1 MTKPSPSSRRAV
13 RPLAACAFTVLLLA
27 GCGGGAP
34 EPEAGGGEDW
44 WTPAPGE
51 VASWEWQLEEPYDLS
66 VDAQMYDLDLF
77 EVAPAGAE
85 LHYPGGEVV
94 EVPAG
99 PLAGAVGE
107 LHARE
112 PRPVV
117 ICYIDTGAYE
127 HYRPDARM
135 YPGYEEDLEDVPD
148 RPAAPAEGSAL
159 GWSSGW
165 EQERWLDIRV
175 SERDAWTDV
184 VWARFDLARELGC
197 DGVEPDQ
204 NNPLG
209 NDPGFP
215 VTVEDQNS
223 WYVELA
229 EQAHARGLSVGMK
242 NGHDRPGA
250 SAELA
255 EHFDWALPE
264 ECVEFGECEALKPF
278 IDQGKAVFAVDYRG
292 GVDEEEACREYAR
305 LGFDG
310 MVKDLHPNGAYRN
323 PCSQG

>member
-1 MTKPSPSSRRAV
+1 MTASA
-13 RPLAACAFTVLLLA
+13 VLLLV
-27 GCGGGAP
+27 GCTTGSGPDTGP
-34 EPEAGGGEDW
+34 DPGTDDW

-51 VASWEWQLEEPYDLS
+51 VSSWEWQLEEPYDLD
-66 VDAQMYDLDLF
+66 VEAQMYDLDLF
-77 EVAPAGAE
+77 EVAPEGSE

-99 PLAGAVGE
+99 PLAGAVDE

-127 HYRPDARM
+127 HYRPDAHM
-135 YPGYEEDLEDVPD
+135 FPGYEEDLEDVPD
-148 RPAAPAEGSAL
+148 RPADPEEGSAL

-165 EQERWLDIRV
+165 EEERWMDIRA

-184 VWARFDLARELGC
+184 IWARFDLAEELGC

-215 VTVEDQNS
+215 ITLEDQHS

-242 NGHDRPGA
+242 NGHDQPGSA
-250 SAELA
+250 AELA
-255 EHFDWALPE
+255 GHSDWALPE
-264 ECVEFGECEALKPF
+264 ECVQFDECDELKPF
-278 IDQGKAVFAVDYRG
+278 IDQGKAVFAVDYQG
-292 GVDEEEACREYAR
+292 AVDEEEACREHEA

-310 MVKDLHPNGAYRN
+310 MVKDLPPTAAYRRI
-323 PCSQG
+323 CA